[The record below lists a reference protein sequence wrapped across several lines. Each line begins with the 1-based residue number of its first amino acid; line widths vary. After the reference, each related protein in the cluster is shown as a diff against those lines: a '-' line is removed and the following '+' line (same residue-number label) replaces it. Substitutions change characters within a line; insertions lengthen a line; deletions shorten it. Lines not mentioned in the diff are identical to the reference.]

1 MNAMTWWDHATRSVW
16 SQPWGASIAGPL
28 KGTSLR
34 LIPAS
39 IVPWGTWLAEH
50 PDTTIVAND
59 LDREF
64 YSSERAYDEFV
75 IGVALQ
81 DAATAYRYSIAAEQ
95 RVINDVVGSF
105 PVAVFVDPDTRDLR
119 VYLRR
124 VGAGS
129 KFAPQRWS
137 SVLTKRDGLLMRRWA
152 TYGTSVVVS
161 PSKVRSRAQSFSR
174 YHTFRRLTGRGKI
187 SIPIPTSTARSTR
200 SGASKS
206 GNNHD
211 RNFSSA
217 YHPVSG
223 TSQ

>member
-105 PVAVFVDPDTRDLR
+105 PVAVFVDPDTRDIR

-129 KFAPQRWS
+129 KSAPTEVEFGIDEEGRIIDAEMGNVWDISRGVAVEGPLKGTVLQQIPYIS
-137 SVLTKRDGLLMRRWA
+137 SFDWEWEDFYPHSDF
-152 TYGTSVVVS
+152 YGEEY
-161 PSKVRSRAQSFSR
+161 P
-174 YHTFRRLTGRGKI
+174 
-187 SIPIPTSTARSTR
+187 
-200 SGASKS
+200 
-206 GNNHD
+206 
-211 RNFSSA
+211 
-217 YHPVSG
+217 
-223 TSQ
+223 